1 MKLFNSDCLIALK
14 QIPAESVDLVVT
26 SPPYDNLR
34 KYEGAGDQWN
44 FDKFKA
50 IAGEL
55 CRILKRGGV
64 IVWIVADAVINGS
77 ETGSSFRQALYFK
90 DNCKMNL
97 HDTMIWKKSSF
108 SFPDKIRYPQ
118 IFEYMFILSKG
129 KPKTFN
135 PICDRKNKYAGMQI
149 HGTFRSKDGKTH
161 NRSETWKKSVCK
173 EYGSRFNVWEIPEE
187 KNNRSGHPAPFP
199 ERLAA
204 DNIISWSNPEDIILD
219 PFLGSGTTGV
229 AAVMNNRNF
238 IGIEIV
244 PEYFRYAEK
253 RIAEAEKA
261 AAGLL
266 KF

>member
-1 MKLFNSDCLIALK
+1 
-14 QIPAESVDLVVT
+14 
-26 SPPYDNLR
+26 
-34 KYEGAGDQWN
+34 
-44 FDKFKA
+44 
-50 IAGEL
+50 
-55 CRILKRGGV
+55 
-64 IVWIVADAVINGS
+64 
-77 ETGSSFRQALYFK
+77 
-90 DNCKMNL
+90 MNL

-135 PICDRKNKYAGMQI
+135 PICDRKNKYAGVQI
-149 HGTFRSKDGKTH
+149 HGTFRGKDGKTH

-204 DNIISWSNPEDIILD
+204 DNIISWSNPEDIVLD

>member
-97 HDTMIWKKSSF
+97 HDTMIWKKSSS

-135 PICDRKNKYAGMQI
+135 PIMVPCKCAGQEYHSTTKNMGGENGRTY
-149 HGTFRSKDGKTH
+149 
-161 NRSETWKKSVCK
+161 K
-173 EYGSRFNVWEIPEE
+173 EFNINKEKIKENVWDFAIAQN
-187 KNNRSGHPAPFP
+187 KTGHPAVFP
-199 ERLAA
+199 QNLIEEH
-204 DNIISWSNPEDIILD
+204 IKSWSNEGDLVLD
-219 PFLGSGTTGV
+219 PFMGSGTTV
-229 AAVMNNRNF
+229 LADKKLNRKYV
-238 IGIEIV
+238 GIEINE
-244 PEYFRYAEK
+244 EYCNLIND
-253 RIAEAEKA
+253 RINNSINK
-261 AAGLL
+261 
-266 KF
+266 